1 MDWGSVFCPP
11 APTQALRATKYSIK
25 STYNDLPC
33 YLKVNRGKLAL
44 INRPRKC
51 KKGKDRRSPLV
62 HSQKLANMTI
72 SPALSPAVIVTVVRD
87 TKIRTA
93 RWTNQIARFVTMP
106 SWKKNKFQYHFWV
119 ITEGILM
126 KNSKHVCLFFICR
139 ATQPGHYLIV
149 FNTPQKSLLKSSY
162 PTKYLQNFRSQKN
175 PGIETFNPQ
184 KIFDH
189 PHHLKSRVPP
199 WALHKYFCQ

>member
-62 HSQKLANMTI
+62 HSRKLAEHDNFTR
-72 SPALSPAVIVTVVRD
+72 AVSRRYRD
-87 TKIRTA
+87 RGQ
-93 RWTNQIARFVTMP
+93 R
-106 SWKKNKFQYHFWV
+106 
-119 ITEGILM
+119 
-126 KNSKHVCLFFICR
+126 
-139 ATQPGHYLIV
+139 
-149 FNTPQKSLLKSSY
+149 
-162 PTKYLQNFRSQKN
+162 
-175 PGIETFNPQ
+175 
-184 KIFDH
+184 
-189 PHHLKSRVPP
+189 
-199 WALHKYFCQ
+199 